1 MRVLLPRLIR
11 YSLPPRSPVILSTSA
26 ILNLCMPYAARNE
39 IATAVDLAIDSALS
53 TETADG
59 THP

>member
-1 MRVLLPRLIR
+1 
-11 YSLPPRSPVILSTSA
+11 
-26 ILNLCMPYAARNE
+26 MPYAARNE